1 MHNLVTFAEQLRNA
15 SNDPTSSLANTRALS
30 LRQLR
35 RITSR
40 MTDNVQDAGH
50 QISRAILLKFVPRTI
65 AQDVETLMTQ
75 CDVPLPPATAA
86 FFDMETPEIVSTPTT
101 LQIGDTEIALAEPA
115 FPELIP
121 KTLFYEN
128 ALHCHILREMLRD
141 MEVFDERAIL
151 LMGNQGVGKNKLA
164 DKLLML
170 MRREREYLQLHRD
183 TTVQS
188 LTTSPSLEGGVVQW
202 NDSPLVRAVRNGYV
216 LVVDEADKAPVE
228 VVTILKSLIED
239 AEMVLSDGKK
249 IVPPGSPESV
259 LATDSHPLVADPDV
273 IEMHPRFR
281 MIVLAN
287 RPGYPFLGN
296 DFFAEMG
303 DVFACHAIDNPDQH
317 SVAPQ
322 PLPLGCSAAVR

>member
-1 MHNLVTFAEQLRNA
+1 MSSLYPAVESSDMHTLINFAEALRKEVNEPA
-15 SNDPTSSLANTRALS
+15 SALSSSRGLS

-35 RITSR
+35 RISSR
-40 MTDNVQDAGH
+40 MAQSGLKDVGL
-50 QISRAILLKFVPRTI
+50 QISRAILMKFIPSDMQWGI
-65 AQDVETLMTQ
+65 EGLMHKTGL
-75 CDVPLPPATAA
+75 PLPPATAD
-86 FFDMETPEIVSTPTT
+86 FFAMDVPEIISTETT
-101 LQIGDTEIALAEPA
+101 LQIGDTTMQVPEPE

-202 NDSPLVRAVRNGYV
+202 NDSPLVRAVRNGC
-216 LVVDEADKAPVE
+216 
-228 VVTILKSLIED
+228 KS
-239 AEMVLSDGKK
+239 
-249 IVPPGSPESV
+249 P
-259 LATDSHPLVADPDV
+259 SHPP
-273 IEMHPRFR
+273 I
-281 MIVLAN
+281 
-287 RPGYPFLGN
+287 
-296 DFFAEMG
+296 
-303 DVFACHAIDNPDQH
+303 
-317 SVAPQ
+317 
-322 PLPLGCSAAVR
+322 